1 MKKLKTSL
9 NYLNTK
15 YYSLIRRFSVY
26 SLYITH
32 PYKINSVFKAG
43 IGEIPNI
50 KKYK

>member
-32 PYKINSVFKAG
+32 PALNTEFILYGCVIFIVYYTS
-43 IGEIPNI
+43 I
-50 KKYK
+50 